1 MEKYVGERI
10 REARKAAKMSQEE
23 LAQGVGVR
31 RQTIGE
37 YENGGDIQLS
47 MLEEIA
53 KILDVD
59 TARLIMKEK
68 DKGNINNDS
77 DATLIS
83 KRVEIQTDLIKI
95 RTKKVPLLSREAVAC
110 CGKGNHL
117 AEVVMETERTISVPE
132 DSLGSVFDDMNP
144 VFAMRVE
151 GDSMEGAGI
160 GNGAII
166 IVNPA
171 EEVQTW
177 NIALVRVDDALM
189 VKRVLWKRDGSFE
202 LHSDGE
208 TKSVF
213 TFSRE
218 DLNTG
223 WVKFCGRVVAKYE
236 SL

>member
-1 MEKYVGERI
+1 M
-10 REARKAAKMSQEE
+10 
-23 LAQGVGVR
+23 
-31 RQTIGE
+31 
-37 YENGGDIQLS
+37 S
-47 MLEEIA
+47 MLEKIA
-53 KILDVD
+53 KVLDVD
-59 TARLIMKEK
+59 MTTFIMKEQYE
-68 DKGNINNDS
+68 DKLDNKID
-77 DATLIS
+77 TKLIT
-83 KRVEIQTDLIKI
+83 KRPETQTDLVKI

-171 EEVQTW
+171 EEVQTG

-208 TKSVF
+208 TKSIF

-223 WVKFCGRVVAKYE
+223 WVKFCGKVVAKYE

>member
-10 REARKAAKMSQEE
+10 RKARNAKKMSQED
-23 LAQGVGVR
+23 LAEIVDVR

-37 YENGGDIQLS
+37 YERGGDIPLS
-47 MLEEIA
+47 MLEKIA
-53 KILDVD
+53 KVLDVD
-59 TARLIMKEK
+59 MTTFIMKEQYE
-68 DKGNINNDS
+68 DKLDNKID
-77 DATLIS
+77 TKLIT
-83 KRVEIQTDLIKI
+83 KRPETQTDLVKI

-171 EEVQTW
+171 EEVQTG

-208 TKSVF
+208 TKSIF

-223 WVKFCGRVVAKYE
+223 WVKFCGKVVAKYE